1 MPLVALLIIGVAV
14 GFLASRI
21 LKVNMD
27 TPSTI
32 ALGVLGALIGTVVLR
47 GLVMLAGLNAA
58 MFHARGGLRQV
69 HRHRQQD
76 GQPPQGA
83 TREVQC
89 RLIGQPVHHGS
100 DHDDACEQAQP
111 GEGQLPPGVLH
122 VLLHEGLSPVPMV
135 SVR

>member
-47 GLVMLAGLNAA
+47 GLVMLAGI
-58 MFHARGGLRQV
+58 
-69 HRHRQQD
+69 
-76 GQPPQGA
+76 GA
-83 TREVQC
+83 GFVGALLGA
-89 RLIGQPVHHGS
+89 LILIWAWKTYS
-100 DHDDACEQAQP
+100 K
-111 GEGQLPPGVLH
+111 
-122 VLLHEGLSPVPMV
+122 
-135 SVR
+135 